1 MFILQV
7 KGNQTFKWRQISAM
21 HSVLFLVTE
30 KQIVSI
36 KLYSFLKEVLHI
48 FCFLWVYDTIEIC
61 IILEVYILMELV
73 CPGIMFVHWFS
84 CVCTLLTS
92 GIFCHV
98 GECTQCNR
106 QALYHSATFPALCID
121 VLSHNLAKYDYSKF
135 ICSFCL
141 IFNIQSYHL

>member
-48 FCFLWVYDTIEIC
+48 FCLLWVYDTIEIC

-84 CVCTLLTS
+84 ISQPC
-92 GIFCHV
+92 
-98 GECTQCNR
+98 
-106 QALYHSATFPALCID
+106 
-121 VLSHNLAKYDYSKF
+121 
-135 ICSFCL
+135 
-141 IFNIQSYHL
+141 